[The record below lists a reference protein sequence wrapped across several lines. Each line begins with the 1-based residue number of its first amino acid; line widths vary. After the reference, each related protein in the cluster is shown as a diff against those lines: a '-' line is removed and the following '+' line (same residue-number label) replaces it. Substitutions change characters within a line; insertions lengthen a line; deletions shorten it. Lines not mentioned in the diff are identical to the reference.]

1 MVSYH
6 NFQRLI
12 HQLLLEPICLI
23 STGFD
28 PHYSTQ
34 FNDFKILLNN
44 LGNNINGNCVWW
56 SEEPFD
62 VDSFTKIQDFY
73 HAHFSGPH
81 CYTHM
86 KNFNAGM
93 SENPYDVHF
102 IVVANSEICKIK
114 KQTLKSQYL
123 YDWYFFFH
131 GFASLDWFRDYKYL
145 DFQNIEITKVFICTN
160 HLLSDKRNYRLTLLA
175 SIYEKKLNNFGFISA
190 AKLSQESIK
199 KEIFKENS
207 LLSLES
213 KKNIFTNLWP
223 IAGPIILDNCPDY
236 NLASADVIDPIFAC
250 GALFHIVTET
260 IFYEDKLHL
269 TEKIFKPIVVKRP
282 FMLVGSYG
290 SLEYLKSYG
299 FRTFDKWIDESYD
312 KIENHDLRIQKIV
325 GELEKLCQMSKAEL
339 IEMFHD
345 MKEVLDYNYNHFY
358 SDFKKVIVDEL
369 IENFDK
375 CVRLHNRHRSE
386 RFQLP
391 LYQLNYNKV
400 KKVLLN

>member
-1 MVSYH
+1 MISYH

-44 LGNNINGNCVWW
+44 LGNNINGNCIWW

-62 VDSFTKIQDFY
+62 MKSFSRVQEFY

-102 IVVANSEICKIK
+102 IIVANSDICNIK
-114 KQTLKSQYL
+114 KYNLKNQNL

-145 DFQNIEITKVFICTN
+145 NFQNIEITKVFICTN
-160 HLLSDKRNYRLTLLA
+160 HLLTDKRNYRLTLLA
-175 SIYEKKLNNFGFISA
+175 SIYEKKLNYFGFISA
-190 AKLSQESIK
+190 AKLSKDSIK

-207 LLSLES
+207 LLSIES
-213 KKNIFTNLWP
+213 KKNIFTNLFP
-223 IAGPIILDNCPDY
+223 YANPLVLDNCADY
-236 NLASADVIDPIFAC
+236 NLASADIIDPIFAC
-250 GALFHIVTET
+250 GALFHVVTET
-260 IFYEDKLHL
+260 IFYDNKLHL

-282 FMLVGSYG
+282 FLLVGSQG
-290 SLEYLKSYG
+290 SLNYLKSYG

-312 KIENHDLRIQKIV
+312 TVENHDLRIEKIV
-325 GELEKLCQMSKAEL
+325 CELEKLCKLTKTQLDQMYNEMQEIL
-339 IEMFHD
+339 I
-345 MKEVLDYNYNHFY
+345 YNYNHFY
-358 SDFKKVIVDEL
+358 SNFKEIIVDEL
-369 IENFDK
+369 IDNFK
-375 CVRLHNRHRSE
+375 TCVFMHNKDRSE

-391 LYQLNYNKV
+391 LQNIDYDKV
-400 KKVLLN
+400 KKVLLD